1 MTKIILMVTMILI
14 VVAIKTA
21 IMITMIKIILIVVII
36 NNTFQPGDFSTGSTT
51 GWLEE
56 QLNLTY

>member
-1 MTKIILMVTMILI
+1 MVIIVLI

-51 GWLEE
+51 AWLEE

>member
-21 IMITMIKIILIVVII
+21 IMITMIKIMLIVVII
-36 NNTFQPGDFSTGSTT
+36 NNTFQPGDFPLDPPLGD
-51 GWLEE
+51 
-56 QLNLTY
+56 